1 MCHSFDL
8 LWVSWRRQLDPVP
21 RLFTDVCSAATHIY
35 SSQAWVN
42 KTHTVKLSR
51 LPGVKRSQ
59 YKKEFF
65 EYKLKK
71 YYPLGR
77 IVPGLTALGQT
88 VLLWIW
94 RAGME
99 GSETFHRQFIAN
111 YYFLL
116 FTMKLHWY
124 LSMHDKRLPPCPG
137 RWWCQEKSQSLEETQ
152 GGRRHQWHKATQQVS
167 SRGAQISGPQPG
179 LCFLPKS

>member
-1 MCHSFDL
+1 M
-8 LWVSWRRQLDPVP
+8 P
-21 RLFTDVCSAATHIY
+21 RLFADVCSAATHIY

-124 LSMHDKRLPPCPG
+124 LSMHYKRLPPCPG

-152 GGRRHQWHKATQQVS
+152 GGRMASVAQGYTAGQQQRSTNFRSPTWTVLPPQVLALHQQEAFH
-167 SRGAQISGPQPG
+167 P
-179 LCFLPKS
+179 